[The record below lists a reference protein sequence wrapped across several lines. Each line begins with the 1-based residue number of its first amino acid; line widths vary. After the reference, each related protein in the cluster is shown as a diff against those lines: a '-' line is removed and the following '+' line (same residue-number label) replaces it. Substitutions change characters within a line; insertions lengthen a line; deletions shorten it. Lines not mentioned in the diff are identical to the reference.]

1 MSLAAQP
8 DPHVGAPASAKP
20 LRLYDGVTATVSRD
34 EARGWVFLSITGA
47 GGGAPLTLRIPSR
60 EASDLA
66 VLLVNAA
73 NGL

>member
-8 DPHVGAPASAKP
+8 DRRVDGTESVKALH
-20 LRLYDGVTATVSRD
+20 LYGGVTATVSGD
-34 EARGWVFLSITGA
+34 QAKEWVFLSIA
-47 GGGAPLTLRIPSR
+47 DAANGAPFTLRIPSR